1 MKILKLIILLSLCS
15 NVSES
20 NECCHIFQE
29 LDHIAERSKCYEVK
43 LALLRLLSVL
53 LSRTKAGTK
62 TMSEVC
68 LSVS

>member
-1 MKILKLIILLSLCS
+1 MKLLKFMILCR
-15 NVSES
+15 NVYES
-20 NECCHIFQE
+20 NECCHMFQE